1 MVDKSKKFD
10 FTELINS
17 VKTTINPTA
26 NTPKPDSSDVIGTQI
41 AEISL
46 LAQQLTNAQMEQ
58 AKALANLNKLLNKLY
73 KDLAKD
79 IPNR

>member
-1 MVDKSKKFD
+1 MVDKIKKFD
-10 FTELINS
+10 LSELINS

-26 NTPKPDSSDVIGTQI
+26 NTPKPDPSDVIGTQI

-73 KDLAKD
+73 KDLIKHC
-79 IPNR
+79 PNR